1 VETGAGYGS
10 RGGIVTLNG
19 QTREWSELDCLR
31 SRFQPWEIVV
41 AVLLSCAV
49 GGGFAYWRGRS
60 RPFDAAAL
68 IESLPPDQATDV
80 YIDVDALRRGGIL
93 NLVAGSKA
101 SEEPD
106 YRRFVEQT
114 GFDYRSDLDA
124 VAAAFFHND
133 VYFALRGRFQWKKLA
148 QYAGA
153 QGGRCAGAICSMPG
167 SAPDRHISF
176 YELRPGVLALAVSAA
191 ELGVNMIGPKQW
203 KTPPRL
209 PAEPVWISAPSF
221 AFTDVKELPAG
232 THAFLS
238 PLARAQHVTFA
249 IGPAG
254 KGLQVRLEVAC
265 DSAETALAV
274 SAQLTKTTD
283 LLKKMLDREH
293 MTPNKND
300 LSGVLVAGN
309 FVQKEKT
316 VLGTWPLEPGFVE
329 SLASGKIE

>member
-1 VETGAGYGS
+1 V
-10 RGGIVTLNG
+10 
-19 QTREWSELDCLR
+19 
-31 SRFQPWEIVV
+31 
-41 AVLLSCAV
+41 VLLCA
-49 GGGFAYWRGRS
+49 GAAGFAYWRGAF
-60 RPFDAAAL
+60 RPMSAADL
-68 IESLPPDQATDV
+68 VGSLPPDQATDA

-101 SEEPD
+101 AEEPD
-106 YRRFVEQT
+106 YRKFVEQT

-124 VAAAFFHND
+124 VAAAFFHKD
-133 VYFALRGRFQWKKLA
+133 AYFAMRGRFQWKKLA
-148 QYAGA
+148 QYAAG
-153 QGGRCAGAICSMPG
+153 QGGRCTGEICSMPG
-167 SAPDRHISF
+167 STPDRHISF
-176 YELRPGVLALAVSAA
+176 YLLRPGVLALAVSAT
-191 ELGVNMIGPKQW
+191 ELGVSMIGPKQW
-203 KTPPRL
+203 KTPPKL

-249 IGPAG
+249 VGPGSAG

-274 SAQLTKTTD
+274 SSQLTKTTD
-283 LLKKMLDREH
+283 LLKKMLEREH

-309 FVQKEKT
+309 FEQKEKT

>member
-1 VETGAGYGS
+1 M
-10 RGGIVTLNG
+10 TL
-19 QTREWSELDCLR
+19 
-31 SRFQPWEIVV
+31 V
-41 AVLLSCAV
+41 VLLCAGV
-49 GGGFAYWRGRS
+49 GAFAYWRVAF
-60 RPFDAAAL
+60 RPLSAADL
-68 IESLPPDQATDV
+68 VESLPPDQATDV

-106 YRRFVEQT
+106 YRKFVEQT
-114 GFDYRSDLDA
+114 GFDYRNDLDA

-133 VYFALRGRFQWKKLA
+133 VYFAMRGRFQWKKLA

-153 QGGRCAGAICSMPG
+153 QGGRCSGDICSMPG
-167 SAPDRHISF
+167 STPDRHISF
-176 YELRPGVLALAVSAA
+176 YLLRPGVLALAVSAA

-203 KTPPRL
+203 KNPPKL
-209 PAEPVWISAPSF
+209 PTEPVWISAPSF
-221 AFTDVKELPAG
+221 AFTDVKALPAG

-238 PLARAQHVTFA
+238 PLARAEHVTFA
-249 IGPAG
+249 IGPAEKSPVG
-254 KGLQVRLEVAC
+254 KSSDGKRLQVRLEVAC

-274 SAQLTKTTD
+274 STQLTKTTD
-283 LLKKMLDREH
+283 LLKKMLEREH

-309 FVQKEKT
+309 FEQKEKT